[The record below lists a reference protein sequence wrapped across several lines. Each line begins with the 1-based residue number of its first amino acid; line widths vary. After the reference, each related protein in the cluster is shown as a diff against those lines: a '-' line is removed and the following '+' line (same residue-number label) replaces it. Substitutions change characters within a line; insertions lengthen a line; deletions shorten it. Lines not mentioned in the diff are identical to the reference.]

1 MSAPVLVHPKS
12 GELVINVKSGPA
24 PGEYRGNN
32 LEGPNG
38 ALTKFKMAL
47 GTRKNTALT
56 AYKQSYIKGLEF
68 DKKKEEIEGRY
79 KAAQVAKFAAKLNG
93 DKEEQK
99 KQKTLSNKA
108 ANELAALGAAPK
120 AKFMGP
126 IRTLKKVLGYNATSK
141 RRTNEK
147 RALDNAK
154 RACGWRPEGVSRTL
168 GPSKQSKGDCASETL
183 IRKTLRTTNKKMLEA
198 LAELPQ
204 YEGNKGV
211 VKGTFSPRPPAI
223 PKAKGVMPT
232 SVPLPS
238 PTTAEA
244 EAAFTG
250 LNLSKEPQDSTA
262 STVPAA
268 ASIFTSPFSF
278 TTKTP
283 APPPNASP
291 KTQRPPRKTQVPPP
305 PSRRAGRL
313 TLGGLRS
320 KTKKLRR

>member
-1 MSAPVLVHPKS
+1 MSTPVLVHPKS

-32 LEGPNG
+32 LEGPDG

-47 GTRKNTALT
+47 GTRRNTALT
-56 AYKQSYIKGLEF
+56 AYKQSYIRGFEF
-68 DKKKEEIEGRY
+68 DKKKEEIERRY
-79 KAAQVAKFAAKLNG
+79 KAAQLAKFAAKLNG

-120 AKFMGP
+120 TKFMGP
-126 IRTLKKVLGYNATSK
+126 IRTLQKVLGYNATSK

-154 RACGWRPEGVSRTL
+154 RACGWRPEGISRTL
-168 GPSKQSKGDCASETL
+168 GPSKHSKGDCASEAS
-183 IRKTLRTTNKKMLEA
+183 IRKTLRTSGKKMIEA

-204 YEGNKGV
+204 YEDKPTVAQGA
-211 VKGTFSPRPPAI
+211 FSPHPPTM
-223 PKAKGVMPT
+223 PKKKGVMPT
-232 SVPLPS
+232 NLPLPS
-238 PTTAEA
+238 PTTAEAQAA

-250 LNLSKEPQDSTA
+250 LNLSKQPQDSTA
-262 STVPAA
+262 STIAEAA
-268 ASIFTSPFSF
+268 SSIFTSPFSF

-283 APPPNASP
+283 PQP
-291 KTQRPPRKTQVPPP
+291 KP
-305 PSRRAGRL
+305 RAGRL